1 MEQKF
6 IQFLLALNRINQKLK
21 SISEEFNKLQTEF
34 IDEDFDRL
42 FLVDDMET
50 VKTEDF
56 E

>member
-21 SISEEFNKLQTEF
+21 CLSAEFDKLQNDF
-34 IDEDFDRL
+34 IDEDFDKL
-42 FLVDDMET
+42 FFADDMET